1 MREPVVV
8 TRPAHFTVDDDV
20 TSMGKTAASAIRA
33 IRVVAPIVVMLAN
46 QLAILQRP
54 RRPNAF
60 DMKGRAK
67 HDAWVARRG
76 MAADE
81 AMREYLER
89 LDRSL
94 PSLVKS
100 KM

>member
-60 DMKGRAK
+60 DEAKGCLGLLK
-67 HDAWVARRG
+67 SHRG
-76 MAADE
+76 SA
-81 AMREYLER
+81 
-89 LDRSL
+89 
-94 PSLVKS
+94 
-100 KM
+100 